1 MVSVIYFSLQGFN
14 SILKKEPNKNIKKA
28 YFQSEDQI
36 LRRSNRMLFIVSNG
50 ASASER
56 DQFQI
61 FAGLPLWNH
70 SN

>member
-61 FAGLPLWNH
+61 FAGLPL
-70 SN
+70 